1 MMSRCVWAFLVHAA
15 FPEFSCVFGLR
26 GRKRSGNKQARL
38 LFSLRFV
45 TVVTFYM
52 VTGCNID
59 CLEATQLTHS
69 TRKEVARRLPCSAG
83 WLLPAAA
90 ALPALLLPPRAARW
104 LGSGIIGRSGG
115 TTNDKQEDLL
125 FMHTSDGSV
134 VECKIMQDECKIF
147 IALCK
152 FHVESMSHRCW
163 HRPASSC
170 YRHMDH

>member
-1 MMSRCVWAFLVHAA
+1 MMSRCVWAFLVHANAA

-90 ALPALLLPPRAARW
+90 ALPALL
-104 LGSGIIGRSGG
+104 
-115 TTNDKQEDLL
+115 
-125 FMHTSDGSV
+125 
-134 VECKIMQDECKIF
+134 
-147 IALCK
+147 
-152 FHVESMSHRCW
+152 
-163 HRPASSC
+163 
-170 YRHMDH
+170 